1 MTGLADTS
9 TVCVQFTDAKLQVET
24 NTSYLGLKRYR
35 GLWFCLAKRGKKGA
49 LVWLSLVLL
58 LICYETAVKTWAAVR
73 CQKIQPRKQI
83 VNKHGCHKNDKLV
96 ALDFHSTEH
105 TTVQHMSPA
114 HRQSWLFK
122 LGVGGEQQPWYQDRI
137 PPGPADVLL
146 MLLSFG
152 EKRLCLSAAQR
163 TDVKMITKYRNNPI
177 KLLSAKRK
185 QTLIWSGPWI
195 ERIV

>member
-24 NTSYLGLKRYR
+24 NTSYLGLKRYC

-73 CQKIQPRKQI
+73 CQKIQPGKQI

-122 LGVGGEQQPWYQDRI
+122 LCVGGEQPWYQDWI

-163 TDVKMITKYRNNPI
+163 TDVKMITMYRNNPI